1 MTHASITIEWVS
13 VTRLIITTYGQQS
26 TVERHVK
33 YAVCLFIFFKY
44 LFVVADFLF
53 NI

>member
-1 MTHASITIEWVS
+1 MTRASITIEWVS
-13 VTRLIITTYGQQS
+13 AARLIITTYGQQS

-33 YAVCLFIFFKY
+33 YAVCLYFLIFCSA
-44 LFVVADFLF
+44 VADFLL